1 MKLYEIADALADD
14 SAYINP
20 ETGEVDVELLTE
32 LNIEFDTKVD
42 SICTI
47 IREREQHDLAL
58 AAEIE
63 RLQEKR
69 KRNQKRLEGLKN
81 YLAFCI
87 PDKWTN
93 TRYTVS
99 IRTTTSVDADV
110 NEIPDEYKR
119 IKTTTMVEVDKKKIA
134 DAIKGGAAIPGATL
148 KSSRSTTIK

>member
-1 MKLYEIADALADD
+1 MKLYEIVDALQDE
-14 SAYINP
+14 SKYINA
-20 ETGEVDVELLTE
+20 ETGEIDVELLAQ
-32 LNIEFDTKVD
+32 LDVEFNTKVD

-47 IREREQHDLAL
+47 IREREQDDLAL

-69 KRNQKRLEGLKN
+69 KRNNKRLEGLKN

-87 PDKWTN
+87 PDKWAN

-99 IRTTTSVDADV
+99 VRTNTSVDADI
-110 NEIPDEYKR
+110 NAIPEEYKR
-119 IKTTTMVEVDKKKIA
+119 VKTTTTVEVDKKKIA
-134 DAIKGGAAIPGATL
+134 DAIKNGATIPGATL

>member
-1 MKLYEIADALADD
+1 MKLYEIVDALQDE
-14 SAYINP
+14 SKYINA
-20 ETGEVDVELLTE
+20 ETGEIDVELLAQ
-32 LNIEFDTKVD
+32 LDVEFNTKVD

-47 IREREQHDLAL
+47 IREREQDDLAL

-69 KRNQKRLEGLKN
+69 KRNQKRLEGLKA

-87 PDKWTN
+87 PDKWKN

-99 IRTTTSVDADV
+99 VRTTTSVDADI
-110 NEIPDEYKR
+110 NAIPEEYKR
-119 IKTTTMVEVDKKKIA
+119 VKTTTTVEVDKKKIA

>member
-1 MKLYEIADALADD
+1 MKLYEIIDALQDE
-14 SAYINP
+14 SKYINA
-20 ETGEVDVELLTE
+20 ETGEIDVELLAQ
-32 LNIEFDTKVD
+32 LDVEFNTKVD

-47 IREREQHDLAL
+47 IREREQDDLAL

-69 KRNQKRLEGLKN
+69 KRNHKRLEGLKA

-93 TRYTVS
+93 TRYTVNIRTNTS
-99 IRTTTSVDADV
+99 VEADINTIPEEYKRTTT
-110 NEIPDEYKR
+110 K
-119 IKTTTMVEVDKKKIA
+119 VEVDKKKIA
-134 DAIKGGAAIPGATL
+134 DAIKNGATIPGATL